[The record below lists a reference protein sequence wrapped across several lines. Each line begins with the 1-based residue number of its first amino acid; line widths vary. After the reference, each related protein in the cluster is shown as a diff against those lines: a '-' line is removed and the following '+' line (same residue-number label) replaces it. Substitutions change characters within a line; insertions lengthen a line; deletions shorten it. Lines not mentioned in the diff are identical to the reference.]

1 MDVNNRKSFVW
12 PILSLATSLR
22 VSYVL
27 VFIVQAYIYLIFWIF
42 SDFLEY
48 LFQCPLWKRH
58 GGRTQRTLSISVRR
72 RTPQSPP
79 SAWAFLIQREVRFSK
94 QLSNKIFHL
103 CRIMVHVF
111 LGHSSL
117 YTSKHAFDVH
127 FWIGR
132 CEVNRISWT
141 FSGHCGKTM
150 AMLRRWLKEKKFEKV
165 SWFLIADDDTII
177 KYIWFKWCFR
187 EYEIFSSCGNHA
199 VWKMCDS
206 LV

>member
-27 VFIVQAYIYLIFWIF
+27 VFIVQAYSYLPFWIF

-127 FWIGR
+127 F
-132 CEVNRISWT
+132 
-141 FSGHCGKTM
+141 SGHCGKTM

-187 EYEIFSSCGNHA
+187 EYEIFSSCSYHA

>member
-1 MDVNNRKSFVW
+1 MTNIIISNILKSFICIGFHCSSLYLP
-12 PILSLATSLR
+12 PILDFQWFSWILVSVSIVKETWGKDTKNIEYFSEKEDPSIPTISLGIPNTER
-22 VSYVL
+22 
-27 VFIVQAYIYLIFWIF
+27 
-42 SDFLEY
+42 
-48 LFQCPLWKRH
+48 
-58 GGRTQRTLSISVRR
+58 G
-72 RTPQSPP
+72 
-79 SAWAFLIQREVRFSK
+79 RFSK

-187 EYEIFSSCGNHA
+187 EYEIFSSCGYHA